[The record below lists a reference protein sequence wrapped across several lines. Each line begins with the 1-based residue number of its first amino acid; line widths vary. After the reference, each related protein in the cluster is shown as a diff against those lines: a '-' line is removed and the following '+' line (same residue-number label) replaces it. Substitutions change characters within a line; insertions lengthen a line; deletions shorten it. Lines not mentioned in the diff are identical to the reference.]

1 MNERSDTMNNDEIVG
16 ADTPRD
22 TTYPLPCC
30 VFVVDVIVY
39 GREYIKIR
47 DGSWDWELDEH
58 LS

>member
-1 MNERSDTMNNDEIVG
+1 MNDRTQYTMNNDEIVG

-47 DGSWDWELDEH
+47 
-58 LS
+58 